1 MNIKEFITNFK
12 NHPVLF
18 IGTGVSLRYLEN
30 SFTWD
35 GLLKK
40 ISNELMESEEF
51 YLDIKSECLSDG
63 KFKYDRIASKIE
75 DEFNSILKKDRNGKF
90 KKVNDIFYKNME
102 NGITLSRFKIFIS
115 LIFSEL
121 KVRANMLEEIESLR
135 KVRKNIGSIITTNY
149 DKLIENIFEFN
160 PLIGNDILLSNPY
173 GALYKIHGCCDEPSK
188 IIITEK
194 DYEDFDKKYE
204 LIRAQL
210 LSLFIHNPIIFIGY
224 NIADENIKNI
234 LKTIFTY
241 IEPNS
246 VQAEKI
252 RSNFLLVEYSKNSM
266 NQIVT
271 EHDIDMEGFSTIR
284 INKIKT
290 DDYISIYNAL
300 SDLQLPISAMDIRKV
315 QNIVK
320 EIYSGGN
327 IKVSFTE
334 DLETLEN
341 KDKVIAIGSTK
352 TINYSVQNASE
363 LIRRYFKIIEE
374 ENVQILTA
382 INSLKIQSSQYF
394 PSFGFSKIN
403 NKVDFLDILKIQQ
416 SEKINLIRKLTKI
429 NCKTDN
435 KTIEEIY
442 SDENIPSSYKENAII
457 WSILEKKLNL
467 NDVEIYLKNLIDT
480 KSTNYRKILC
490 AYDYV
495 KYSDTLE

>member
-1 MNIKEFITNFK
+1 MNIKDFVTNFK

-18 IGTGVSLRYLEN
+18 IGTGISLRYLEN

-35 GLLKK
+35 ELLKK
-40 ISNELMESEEF
+40 ISYDLKENEEF
-51 YLDIKSECLSDG
+51 YLDIKSECLVDG
-63 KFKYDRIASKIE
+63 KFKYDKIASIIE
-75 DEFNSILKKDRNGKF
+75 DEFNSILKRDRNGKF
-90 KKVNDIFYKNME
+90 KEVNDIFYENME
-102 NGITLSRFKIFIS
+102 RGITLSRFKIFIS
-115 LIFSEL
+115 LIFSKL
-121 KVRANMLEEIESLR
+121 QFRSYMSEEIESL
-135 KVRKNIGSIITTNY
+135 KKTRKNIGSIITTNY

-160 PLIGNDILLSNPY
+160 PLIGNNILLSNPY
-173 GALYKIHGCCDEPSK
+173 GALYKIHGCCDQANK
-188 IIITEK
+188 IIITKK

-246 VQAEKI
+246 LEAEKI
-252 RSNFLLVEYSKNSM
+252 RSNFLLVEYSQGSN

-290 DDYISIYNAL
+290 DDYVSIYKAL

-334 DLETLEN
+334 DLENLEN
-341 KDKVIAIGSTK
+341 KDKVVAIGSTK
-352 TINYSVQNASE
+352 TINYSVQNYSE

-374 ENVQILTA
+374 ENIGILA
-382 INSLKIQSSQYF
+382 VIDDIKIQSSQYF
-394 PSFGFSKIN
+394 PIFGFGKIN
-403 NKVDFLDILKIQQ
+403 NKINCLNHLKLQQ
-416 SEKINLIRKLTKI
+416 YNKINLIKEQTKSS
-429 NCKTDN
+429 CKTNN
-435 KTIEEIY
+435 KTIKDIY
-442 SDENIPSSYKENAII
+442 EDENIPSSYKENAII
-457 WSILEKKLNL
+457 WSVLEKKLNL
-467 NDVEIYLKNLIDT
+467 DDVEEYLKNITDT
-480 KSTNYRKILC
+480 TSTNFKKILC

-495 KYSDTLE
+495 KYSDGII